1 MPAGRPRVPTHLK
14 LLRNNPGK
22 RKIEPEKEPQP
33 EKGAPR
39 CPPFITGEKR
49 KIWKWT
55 AKILDQMGIG
65 SRADLLIMEGL
76 CNQLMTLRKAE
87 NRLEKRRGN
96 LLLKSPKSGWPMA
109 HPLIAIRD
117 NAWRNTQS
125 ILQELGFTPAARTRL
140 RVQMIEEKVDPFE
153 AWQQKKKA

>member
-1 MPAGRPRVPTHLK
+1 MSKAGRPRVPTHLK

-22 RKIEPEKEPQP
+22 RRIESETEPQP

-39 CPPFITGEKR
+39 CPSFITGEKR
-49 KIWKWT
+49 KIWRWVRKM
-55 AKILDQMGIG
+55 LDQMGIG

-87 NRLEKRRGN
+87 KDLEQSEEG
-96 LLLKSPKSGWPMA
+96 LLVTSPKSGWRLP

-117 NAWRNTQS
+117 KAWKNTQS

-140 RVQMIEEKVDPFE
+140 RVQITEEKVDPF
-153 AWQQKKKA
+153 